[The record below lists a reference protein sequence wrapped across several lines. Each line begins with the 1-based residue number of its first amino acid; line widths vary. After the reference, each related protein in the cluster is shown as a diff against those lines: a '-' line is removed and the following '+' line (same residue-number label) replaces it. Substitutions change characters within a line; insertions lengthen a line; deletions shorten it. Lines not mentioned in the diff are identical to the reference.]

1 VPRTLA
7 DRISSRVDPSLNSIY
22 HPAPT
27 LDASPSPLHS
37 GPQKALFGECEEDR
51 PTTPQPDPARAY
63 KTHCILEWIPDS
75 DPPIW
80 DCRRHEPAWCPNYQ
94 YPGDVPNGSP
104 GPLIHR
110 IGQLPLL
117 HRVDPP
123 SATPVQPSSQ
133 FIAQLFPSTYAA
145 RHHLPHKPSL
155 APTRPLPVTPGG
167 VTRTS
172 GTRQKPAPYA
182 PIQRLVDFNFRKKA
196 STEVTAIFGKRINAT
211 IKRVNVIFVGDDFGR
226 LLPDTRDSINR
237 LADQLDWLNEHVD
250 KIANLKEL
258 QQHAI
263 EWGLKHIGAISF
275 IGLRANYVR
284 IAQQLADIH
293 GLGFFDHVDP
303 KAPTFASQ
311 FCT

>member
-1 VPRTLA
+1 
-7 DRISSRVDPSLNSIY
+7 
-22 HPAPT
+22 
-27 LDASPSPLHS
+27 
-37 GPQKALFGECEEDR
+37 
-51 PTTPQPDPARAY
+51 
-63 KTHCILEWIPDS
+63 
-75 DPPIW
+75 
-80 DCRRHEPAWCPNYQ
+80 
-94 YPGDVPNGSP
+94 
-104 GPLIHR
+104 
-110 IGQLPLL
+110 
-117 HRVDPP
+117 
-123 SATPVQPSSQ
+123 
-133 FIAQLFPSTYAA
+133 
-145 RHHLPHKPSL
+145 
-155 APTRPLPVTPGG
+155 
-167 VTRTS
+167 
-172 GTRQKPAPYA
+172 
-182 PIQRLVDFNFRKKA
+182 LVDFNFRKKA

-250 KIANLKEL
+250 EIAKLKEL

-284 IAQQLADIH
+284 IAQQLADIR